1 MTARALLAS
10 VLVLA
15 FSAAAFAQPPRPPA
29 APAAPQAPGQPGVPP
44 PAPPATLAPP
54 AAPPA
59 TLAPPAAPAPPPPPP
74 APPEPRLVGQS
85 VNIRVDVTITDQRG
99 GAPPLK
105 KTVSVVTADG
115 MGGRIR
121 SQANYAEIGN
131 VPLNVD
137 AEPFILP
144 DGKIRVRVNLQDR
157 SSRQPHPAAARAKRR
172 RATRLNGAGKPRV
185 DPRERQ
191 AARRG
196 AVSRSR
202 RRPSGDDRAQGD
214 DPEMSHC
221 GFRISECGFHR
232 RGIRNP
238 KSAFRKVLARPT
250 WTYPTHPTQSEDS
263 IKRHQMTSSRVNSPQ
278 YRSVCQCDEHHS
290 LPTLIGDW
298 RLRAKRRPYL

>member
-1 MTARALLAS
+1 MTARAFLAS
-10 VLVLA
+10 ALVLA

-29 APAAPQAPGQPGVPP
+29 APQAPGQPGVPP
-44 PAPPATLAPP
+44 PSPPATLAPP

-59 TLAPPAAPAPPPPPP
+59 TLVPPAAPAPPPPPP
-74 APPEPRLVGQS
+74 APPEPRLAGQS

-144 DGKIRVRVNLQDR
+144 DGKIRVRVNLHIR

-191 AARRG
+191 AAGRG
-196 AVSRSR
+196 SVGGPR
-202 RRPSGDDRAQGD
+202 RRPSGDDRTEGD
-214 DPEMSHC
+214 NSEMSHC
-221 GFRISECGFHR
+221 GFRNADFIAAEFA
-232 RGIRNP
+232 IRNP
-238 KSAFRKVLARPT
+238 HSAMFWP
-250 WTYPTHPTQSEDS
+250 D
-263 IKRHQMTSSRVNSPQ
+263 
-278 YRSVCQCDEHHS
+278 
-290 LPTLIGDW
+290 LPDPPDLLD
-298 RLRAKRRPYL
+298 PPDPPDPPDPE

>member
-1 MTARALLAS
+1 MTARAFLAS
-10 VLVLA
+10 ALVLA

-29 APAAPQAPGQPGVPP
+29 APQVPGQPGVLVPP
-44 PAPPATLAPP
+44 PAPPATLV
-54 AAPPA
+54 
-59 TLAPPAAPAPPPPPP
+59 PPAAPAPPPPPP
-74 APPEPRLVGQS
+74 VPPEPRLVGQS

-144 DGKIRVRVNLQDR
+144 DGKIRVRVNLQYR

-172 RATRLNGAGKPRV
+172 RATRLDGAGKPRV

-191 AARRG
+191 AAGRR
-196 AVSRSR
+196 RSR
-202 RRPSGDDRAQGD
+202 RTPSA
-214 DPEMSHC
+214 
-221 GFRISECGFHR
+221 I
-232 RGIRNP
+232 
-238 KSAFRKVLARPT
+238 AR
-250 WTYPTHPTQSEDS
+250 
-263 IKRHQMTSSRVNSPQ
+263 
-278 YRSVCQCDEHHS
+278 
-290 LPTLIGDW
+290 
-298 RLRAKRRPYL
+298 